1 MVPVDGCRIDDEAFA
16 ANTGGTMPP
25 PLTSVN
31 GGGGARHARYSADVD
46 DHGVGVPRR
55 CDPRGK
61 TPTKFCIRPNFLW
74 NVQTA

>member
-1 MVPVDGCRIDDEAFA
+1 MVPVDGCRNDDEAFA

-31 GGGGARHARYSADVD
+31 GAGGDRPARCCADVICQRP
-46 DHGVGVPRR
+46 GASG
-55 CDPRGK
+55 RGGRSAK
-61 TPTKFCIRPNFLW
+61 ISIKFYIRPNFLW